1 MTRVLKS
8 SIAVAGLLALC
19 GGAVAQ
25 DRIYRC
31 GNEYTN
37 NVNDATARGCKLVE
51 GGNVT
56 VVQSQPVPAGGV
68 TNTSAPVRSPAASA
82 APAGSPRVDSAD
94 QRARDSDARN
104 ILEAELRKAET
115 RHSQLLKDYNNG
127 EPEKTGIESRN
138 YARYQERVEE
148 MKVAIQR
155 SEADIGGLKR
165 ELSRLPASK

>member
-1 MTRVLKS
+1 MMRVLNS

-56 VVQSQPVPAGGV
+56 VVQSQTVSSGV

-82 APAGSPRVDSAD
+82 APAGSPRVDSAE

-104 ILEAELRKAET
+104 ILESELRKAET
-115 RHSQLLKDYNNG
+115 RHAQLLKDYNNG